1 MFGVVQQIEQIYVPV
16 TAKPMVEMRRLQ
28 GLTSSG
34 HLFPVPP
41 NPLSHTPDVP
51 WLTCLDEQDV
61 QLDE

>member
-34 HLFPVPP
+34 HLIPVPP
-41 NPLSHTPDVP
+41 DPLIHTPDNP
-51 WLTCLDEQDV
+51 WLTC
-61 QLDE
+61 